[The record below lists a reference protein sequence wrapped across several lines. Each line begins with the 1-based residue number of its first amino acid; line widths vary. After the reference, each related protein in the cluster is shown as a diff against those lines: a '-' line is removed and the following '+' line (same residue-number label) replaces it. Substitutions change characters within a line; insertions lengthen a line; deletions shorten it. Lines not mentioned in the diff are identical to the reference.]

1 MENLIKT
8 TEKWIGTSENS
19 MDSANKNLLDPKF
32 NKLYTDFKF
41 FM

>member
-1 MENLIKT
+1 MENSIKT

-32 NKLYTDFKF
+32 NKLYTNFKF